1 MDHRPITR
9 PNSFIFTLYG
19 DMVHRLAGDGALWIG
34 GLIRL
39 MAAFGVSSQAV
50 RQAVSRMTRQG
61 WLIARREGNRAFYM
75 VTARGRRRIEEL
87 SPRIYGP
94 VIEWDGRWRLLTYA
108 IGEAQRQGRERL
120 RKELAALG
128 WAQLSSSTW
137 ISPSNALEAAREAAE
152 ATVALGATD
161 LFEAEYRGPR
171 SDRALLERCW
181 NVDSIA
187 AAYRE
192 FISRYRP
199 RFDLEIARGEL
210 SDEGAFVE
218 RLWLVHDYRKFAY
231 LDPGLPSELLP
242 AHWPGTAAAALFRE
256 YYAALEKKSQRYF
269 HLCSRLRTGAS
280 IKASKRAAHAQ
291 TPDDRSLRRRAG
303 RRRLSQQ

>member
-1 MDHRPITR
+1 MPRQEVSTLVQRPVTR

-19 DMVHRLAGDGALWIG
+19 DMVHRLSGDGALWIG

-39 MAAFGVSSQAV
+39 MASFGVSPQAV

-61 WLIARREGNRAFYM
+61 WLVARREGNLAFYL

-94 VIEWDGRWRLLTYA
+94 VIEWDGRWRLLSYA
-108 IGEAQRQGRERL
+108 VGETQRQARERL

-137 ISPSNALEAAREAAE
+137 ISPSDALDPAREAAA
-152 ATVALGATD
+152 ATVAPDAIH
-161 LFEAEYRGPR
+161 LFESEYRGPL

-181 NVDSIA
+181 NVESIA
-187 AAYRE
+187 SAYRE

-199 RFDLEIARGEL
+199 RFHLEISGDALG
-210 SDEGAFVE
+210 DEGAFVE

-256 YYAALEKKSQRYF
+256 YYAALDKKSQRYF
-269 HLCSRLRTGAS
+269 HLCTRLTNG
-280 IKASKRAAHAQ
+280 
-291 TPDDRSLRRRAG
+291 AG
-303 RRRLSQQ
+303 RKSVEATRPCQNA